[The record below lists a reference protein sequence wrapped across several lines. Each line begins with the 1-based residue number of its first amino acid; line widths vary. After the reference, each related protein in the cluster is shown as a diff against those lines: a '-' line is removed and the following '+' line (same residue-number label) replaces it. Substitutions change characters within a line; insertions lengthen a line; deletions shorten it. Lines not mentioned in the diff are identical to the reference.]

1 MPPRSHPTARQ
12 ARLGAELRKLRER
25 AGMSGRDVGAF
36 LGGERAT
43 VSHLESG
50 RHGISAER
58 LRRLVAFLGVNDP
71 EYVDLLAGMAEER
84 GAQWWT
90 EYKGLL
96 PPALLDIAELEH
108 HAKYLR
114 TVQLLAVPGI
124 LQTDEYARAI
134 FKTSNPALPDAEL
147 DVRVRQRMA
156 RRRILQRQSPTP
168 LDVIIHEAGLRMRY
182 GSRKVTGSQ
191 LEFLLGACD
200 WPSVTVRV
208 IPFEIEAF
216 SGYTQ
221 SMLFAGGP
229 VPQLDT
235 VEIDNAHSVDFLY
248 ADTQLHQC
256 RELISSVSRV
266 ALDPIASRDFIHHVS
281 QEM

>member
-58 LRRLVAFLGVNDP
+58 LRRLVAFYGVADP
-71 EYVDLLAGMAEER
+71 EFVDVLASMAEER
-84 GAQWWT
+84 GAQWWS
-90 EYKGLL
+90 EYRGLL
-96 PPALLDIAELEH
+96 PPALLDVAELEH
-108 HAKYLR
+108 YASYLR

-124 LQTDEYARAI
+124 LQTEDYSRAI
-134 FKTSNPALPDAEL
+134 FRTSNPALPVAEL
-147 DVRVRQRMA
+147 DVRVRQRVS
-156 RRRILQRQSPTP
+156 RRRILQRRSPTP
-168 LDVIIHEAGLRMRY
+168 LEVIIHEAGLRMRY

-191 LEFLLGACD
+191 LEFLLEACD

-235 VEIDNAHSVDFLY
+235 AEIDNAYSVDFLHS
-248 ADTQLHQC
+248 DIQLNQC
-256 RELISSVSRV
+256 RELIDSVSSV
-266 ALDPIASRDFIHHVS
+266 ALDPIESRDFIHHVIR
-281 QEM
+281 EM